1 MCCSVNQFSVCKAI
15 ALIVGIILGV
25 AVGLLVGFFP
35 VLLTNAITVLWI
47 IFGITLLVFIF
58 TAALSVYVTDGG
70 APQTIVKC
78 FCPFGGF
85 ASVLSILTL
94 ALSVV
99 LLWLPLAMM
108 PVLTAVLAGFTVFF
122 FTALSV
128 GVICFITCVVRNIC
142 RG

>member
-58 TAALSVYVTDGG
+58 TAALSVYGRLR
-70 APQTIVKC
+70 KR
-78 FCPFGGF
+78 
-85 ASVLSILTL
+85 
-94 ALSVV
+94 
-99 LLWLPLAMM
+99 
-108 PVLTAVLAGFTVFF
+108 LTATDTIMC
-122 FTALSV
+122 TAM
-128 GVICFITCVVRNIC
+128 
-142 RG
+142 